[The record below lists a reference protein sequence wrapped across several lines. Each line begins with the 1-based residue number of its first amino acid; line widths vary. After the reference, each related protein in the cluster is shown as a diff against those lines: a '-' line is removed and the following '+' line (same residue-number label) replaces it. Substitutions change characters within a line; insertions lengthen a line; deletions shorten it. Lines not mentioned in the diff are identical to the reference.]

1 MKPLRFWLLSLGFDL
16 WWTLAV
22 WGRERLILPLL
33 VSSLLMLALT
43 PSRRRLWVVVA
54 CMLGIMMD
62 SLWCVLGL
70 FEFTH
75 STSVPPWMMALW
87 LGFSAWWLW
96 LLGHVQVSGYWLIPL
111 GAVSGPVAY
120 YVGMRFGAMHLL
132 ASPSYVWLLLA
143 AGWALFLPLI
153 SLPVLFDKTRRRSIR

>member
-1 MKPLRFWLLSLGFDL
+1 MKSSRVWLLSLGFDV

-43 PSRRRLWVVVA
+43 PSRRRLWVAIA
-54 CMLGIMMD
+54 CALGITMD
-62 SLWCVLGL
+62 SLWGILGL

-75 STSVPPWMMALW
+75 ASSVPPWMMALW

-96 LLGHVQVSGYWLIPL
+96 LLENVPITWYWLIPL
-111 GAVSGPVAY
+111 GALSGPLAY
-120 YVGMRFGAMHLL
+120 YLGMRFGAMHLL
-132 ASPSYVWLLLA
+132 ASASDVWLLLA
-143 AGWALFLPLI
+143 AGWAIYLPLI
-153 SLPVLFDKTRRRSIR
+153 SLPVSLVNQTRRRS